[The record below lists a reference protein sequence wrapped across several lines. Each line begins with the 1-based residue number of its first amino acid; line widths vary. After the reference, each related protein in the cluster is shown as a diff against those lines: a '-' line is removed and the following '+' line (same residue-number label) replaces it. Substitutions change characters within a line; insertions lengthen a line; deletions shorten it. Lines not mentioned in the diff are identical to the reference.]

1 MNNLIKSIQMEN
13 LLSFGSENS
22 SIPLRSLNVIIG
34 PNGSG
39 KSNVIEAISLLQATP
54 NNLASTVRKG
64 GGVRE
69 WLWKGCEEVPT
80 ARLEVVLPS
89 ATDSQMDLRYQFAF
103 TAVNQ
108 RFEIVDECLETAKPY
123 SNDQENDF
131 FFWYQNNRPVLS
143 NKQGKRLLK
152 REDLNPE
159 QSVLS
164 QRKDPDQ
171 YPELTWVGKQ
181 FEQIQIYRDWSFGRK
196 APLRQPQSVDA
207 PNDFLAEDC
216 SNLGLILSSLRRI
229 PKVKK
234 KILELLAE
242 LYQGIDDFDV
252 SIEGGTVQIF
262 LQEGDYTIPATRLS
276 DGTLRYLGLIAI
288 LSHPKPPSLICI
300 EEPELGLHRDIMP
313 VIAKMLKEASERTQ
327 LIITTH
333 SEALVD
339 VLSDMPETV
348 LVCEKY
354 NGSTHLERLDNN
366 NLNDWLKKYSLG
378 QLWSRGDIGGN
389 RW

>member
-1 MNNLIKSIQMEN
+1 MEN
-13 LLSFGSENS
+13 LLSFASVNA
-22 SIPLRSLNVIIG
+22 SIPLQSLNVIIG

-39 KSNVIEAISLLQATP
+39 KSNLIEAISLLQSTP
-54 NNLASTVRKG
+54 KNLASTVRKG
-64 GGVRE
+64 GGVRD
-69 WLWKGCEEVPT
+69 WLWKGCEEIPT
-80 ARLEVVLPS
+80 ARLEVMLPP
-89 ATDSQMDLRYQFAF
+89 APDSQMDLRYQVAF

-108 RFEIVDECLETAKPY
+108 RFEIIDERLENAETY
-123 SNDQENDF
+123 SDGQENAF
-131 FFWYQNNRPVLS
+131 FYWYQNNRPVLN

-152 REDLNPE
+152 REDLDPE

-181 FEQIQIYRDWSFGRK
+181 FEQMRIYREWSFGRK

-313 VIAKMLKEASERTQ
+313 VIARMLKEASERTQ

-339 VLSDMPETV
+339 ALSDMPETV

-354 NGSTHLERLDNN
+354 NGATHLERLDHD

-378 QLWSRGDIGGN
+378 QLWRRGDIGGN